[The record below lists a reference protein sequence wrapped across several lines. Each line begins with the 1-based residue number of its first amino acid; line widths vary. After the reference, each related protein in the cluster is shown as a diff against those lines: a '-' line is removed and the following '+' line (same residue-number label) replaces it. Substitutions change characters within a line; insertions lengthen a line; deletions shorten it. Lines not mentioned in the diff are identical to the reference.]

1 VRRTVRRSLGL
12 LPVGILALENLVI
25 YWRHYFGGYG
35 FPWDFLGSY
44 YAAAAYWT
52 EAVSR
57 GALPM
62 WMPYQSMG
70 YPFLLNLQTGLFY
83 PPMWIFPLL
92 KIPFTLPAAVVFQ
105 CLHVLA
111 GALGMYAL
119 ARGLLRSRREALLAG
134 FCFQLFGGFYSNAEH
149 VDIIRSFAL
158 TPWLLWACIPPRT
171 SEGGGL
177 PRRILLAPLFV
188 FAMAVGGYPG
198 NLIAALFLVAVFA
211 LFVLVQSG
219 FGRDTWK
226 WALSLGAAA
235 ALGLGMAA
243 IHLGPAWMYRD
254 ELLRYHNAE
263 KIFRAS
269 LGVVHLPGLLLE
281 NKGMPIEKSMTS
293 TFVGFAVIA
302 GVCFLTKTTLKKLWP
317 FAALALLSAA
327 MAAGDNLPVAPLL
340 RRLFPPIGYSRFPAS
355 DYRGVFAILLILLA
369 AAGWRDL
376 RHRRLG
382 PLGLLV
388 RFVPAA
394 LFAGWSLDQ
403 RYGIFPYWH
412 EQALAE
418 VTVIAVVAAL
428 AAWRLRRPV
437 AGLLVMLAVISLD
450 AVRVLPRIEG
460 WAEANVL
467 EICRQFAPTPARM
480 YDAGLVVAPDIFA
493 AREGPRPPRELGDGP
508 YRASGYLRGD
518 FLVADFGA
526 AAGLEARDTLMRK
539 EPYLALMCREWMP
552 LLFDDSLEAGAKSA
566 EIPALPPAT
575 LPKWPDSPDPRVVQE
590 SLALDGARY
599 RVEIDRPMLLVENE
613 IFFPGWSSD
622 RAGEAVRVNGLLR
635 GWRLP
640 AGTYTL
646 ETRFRLTGLGVF
658 AAISAA
664 AWILWLLWLA
674 RSPRRTPRAA

>member
-1 VRRTVRRSLGL
+1 MRRFVRRGL
-12 LPVGILALENLVI
+12 GILPIAVLIAENLVI

-62 WMPYQSMG
+62 WMPFQSMG
-70 YPFLLNLQTGLFY
+70 YPCLLNLQTGLFY

-149 VDIIRSFAL
+149 VDIVRSFAM
-158 TPWLLWACIPPRT
+158 TPWLLWACLPPRA
-171 SEGGGL
+171 SESGRL
-177 PRRILLAPLFV
+177 PRRVLLAPLVV

-211 LFVLVQSG
+211 GLVLVQRG
-219 FGRDTWK
+219 FARDAWK
-226 WALSLGAAA
+226 WAIALGASAL
-235 ALGLGMAA
+235 LGLGMAA

-254 ELLRYHNAE
+254 ELLRYHNADR
-263 KIFRAS
+263 IFRAS
-269 LGVVHLPGLLLE
+269 LGVAHLPGLLLE
-281 NKGMPIEKSMTS
+281 NKRMPIDKSMTS

-302 GVCFLTKTTLKKLWP
+302 GLCFLTRATLKRLWP
-317 FAALALLSAA
+317 YVALAVLSAA
-327 MAAGDNLPVAPLL
+327 MAAGNSLPIAPLL
-340 RRLFPPIGYSRFPAS
+340 RRVFPPLGYSRFPAS
-355 DYRGVFAILLILLA
+355 DYRGFFAMLLILLA

-382 PLGLLV
+382 AAGFLL
-388 RFVPAA
+388 RFLPAV
-394 LFAGWSLDQ
+394 LFAGWAIDRQ
-403 RYGIFPYWH
+403 YAIFPYWH

-418 VTVIAVVAAL
+418 VMVIATLAAL
-428 AAWRLRRPV
+428 AAWRLRRPI
-437 AGLLVMLAVISLD
+437 AGVLVMLSVISLD

-460 WAEANVL
+460 WEEANVL
-467 EICRQFAPTPARM
+467 EICRRFAPTPATM
-480 YDAGLVVAPDIFA
+480 YDAGLVVAPDLFA
-493 AREGPRPPRELGDGP
+493 TRKGARPARELGDGP

-526 AAGLEARDTLMRK
+526 AAGLEARDKLMHNK
-539 EPYLALMCREWMP
+539 PYLAMMCREWMP
-552 LLFDDSLEAGAKSA
+552 MLFDPPPESSAGTVIVPD
-566 EIPALPPAT
+566 IPSKALPE
-575 LPKWPDSPDPRVVQE
+575 WPDPRVVQE
-590 SLALDGARY
+590 SLGIDGARY
-599 RVEIDRPMLLVENE
+599 RIELDQPMLLVENE

-622 RAGEAVRVNGLLR
+622 RAGEAIRVNGLLR

-640 AGTYTL
+640 AGTYTM
-646 ETRFRLTGLGVF
+646 ETRFRLKGLRRF

-664 AWILWLLWLA
+664 AWILWLLWVAA
-674 RSPRRTPRAA
+674 RAKGPRRRAA

>member
-1 VRRTVRRSLGL
+1 MRRALRRSLGL
-12 LPVGILALENLVI
+12 LPVAVLALENLVI
-25 YWRHYFGGYG
+25 YWRHYFAGYG

-83 PPMWIFPLL
+83 PPMWIFPLA
-92 KIPFTLPAAVVFQ
+92 KIPFTLPAAVVLQ

-158 TPWLLWACIPPRT
+158 TPWLLWACLPPRA
-171 SEGGGL
+171 SGGRRL
-177 PRRILLAPLFV
+177 PRRILFAPLFV

-198 NLIAALFLVAVFA
+198 NLIAALFLLAVFA
-211 LFVLVQSG
+211 GLILAQRSFA
-219 FGRDTWK
+219 RDAWK

-254 ELLRYHNAE
+254 ELMRYHDAE
-263 KIFRAS
+263 RIFRAS
-269 LGVVHLPGLLLE
+269 LGVAHLPGLLLE
-281 NKGMPIEKSMTS
+281 NRGMPLDVSMSS
-293 TFVGFAVIA
+293 TFVGIGVVA
-302 GVCFLTKTTLKKLWP
+302 GLCFLTMTTLKRLWP
-317 FAALALLSAA
+317 FAALALVSAV
-327 MAAGDNLPVAPLL
+327 MAAGNSLPLAPLL
-340 RRLFPPIGYSRFPAS
+340 RRLCPPLGYSRFPSS
-355 DYRGVFAILLILLA
+355 DYRGFFAVLLILLA

-382 PLGLLV
+382 TGGFLL
-388 RFVPAA
+388 RLLPAA
-394 LFAGWSLDQ
+394 LLAAWSIG
-403 RYGIFPYWH
+403 RVYGPIPYWPDRG
-412 EQALAE
+412 LAE
-418 VTVIAVVAAL
+418 VAAVAGFAAL
-428 AAWRLRRPV
+428 AVWRMGRPIV
-437 AGLLVMLAVISLD
+437 GMLAMLAAISLV

-460 WAEANVL
+460 WAMADL
-467 EICRQFAPTPARM
+467 MGICRAFAPTPARM
-480 YDAGLVVAPDIFA
+480 YDAGQVVVPQLFDPRAGRRP
-493 AREGPRPPRELGDGP
+493 ARTEGDGP

-518 FLVADFGA
+518 FLVADVGA
-526 AAGLEARDTLMRK
+526 AAGLRARDALARDARYAAFMR
-539 EPYLALMCREWMP
+539 REWTP
-552 LLFDDSLEAGAKSA
+552 ILVEPPSDANAGRD
-566 EIPALPPAT
+566 EITALT
-575 LPKWPDSPDPRVVQE
+575 ERGPDFRVMQE
-590 SLALDGARY
+590 SFGTDSARY
-599 RVEIDRPMLLVENE
+599 RVQLDRPMLLVENE

-646 ETRFRLTGLGVF
+646 ETRFRLKGLGYF
-658 AAISAA
+658 ATVSAA
-664 AWILWLLWLA
+664 AWILWLASAVALSRR
-674 RSPRRTPRAA
+674 RSTA